1 MLYGVSGAGLP
12 SGLPYGDAI
21 QAAAVAANFPPCWLY
36 AEGWQETIKVAGWLQ
51 TLGSSPE
58 TYISGD
64 GGHGIFQL
72 TSSYPSDW
80 QDPRA
85 NANYAISHFLTPAV
99 DFWHSTYNFVGD
111 DLVRSVAA
119 EFNAGRQN
127 AIAGH
132 NEGDVGKYTTHTGG
146 IPYSDLVL
154 KYYHQLAGGLHP
166 SG

>member
-36 AEGWQETIKVAGWLQ
+36 AQGWQETIKVAGWLQ
-51 TLGSSPE
+51 SMGKAPDD
-58 TYISGD
+58 YISFD
-64 GGHGIFQL
+64 NGHGIFQL
-72 TSSYPSDW
+72 TSSWPDDW
-80 QDPRA
+80 TDPNA
-85 NANYAISHFLTPAV
+85 NAAYAIAHFLQPAV
-99 DFWHSTYNFVGD
+99 TFWHTTYQMVGD

-119 EFNAGRQN
+119 EFNAGRGG
-127 AIAGH
+127 AESGH
-132 NEGDVGKYTTHTGG
+132 RDGDVGKFTTHTGG
-146 IPYSDLVL
+146 IAYSDLVL